1 MPLFYEKAASAAM
14 VKHGMDVQHQA
25 TEFLNPGQIP
35 VTAVDALHYT
45 IARLVQWEWPDTHSE
60 DKYVIM
66 MVSIMMKLNR
76 PGERA

>member
-14 VKHGMDVQHQA
+14 VKHGMDVQRQA

-35 VTAVDALHYT
+35 VTAVDALLYT

-66 MVSIMMKLNR
+66 MVSIMRKLNR